1 MIKRQAGVGLIEAF
15 FALTLVSIALGA
27 LLKTYAEGEVDRART
42 IVAQQVANYVTA
54 VGQYLSDQGRT
65 PPAVLNQG
73 GVDWLKSTDCVGGQQ
88 PVGEGFLPCN
98 FPSAIG
104 VNYGL
109 NPTAQFDYV
118 TDPGI
123 PRVSIDFGQVIA
135 NGDISPL
142 VAGELAE
149 KTQEQVRSQGYQQID
164 VTNYLQADR
173 SDIYDGNLYAE
184 ITLSAN
190 GDIWLRR
197 DGTTDMEAPLVSV
210 TDDWAMI
217 TRNAAGNE
225 NSAAKNR
232 TASVNVNDIYIR
244 AAGYWASDVAEIAE
258 ESYRRSS
265 KAVQYIAEV
274 PSGALVPKPDCDLG
288 LTPQIVVAPAAFV
301 GGTQSVPRF
310 ISGIRRDVTDV
321 GPDDWE
327 VALEALYDG
336 TSTWQRL
343 DGPGRVG
350 QVMVVTKCG

>member
-1 MIKRQAGVGLIEAF
+1 MKRQAGVGLIEAF

-65 PPAVLNQG
+65 PPAVLNQA
-73 GVDWLKSTDCVGGQQ
+73 GVDWLKSTDCTGGQQ

-109 NPTAQFDYV
+109 NPVAQFDFV

-123 PRVSIDFGQVIA
+123 PRVNIDFGQVIA

-173 SDIYDGNLYAE
+173 SDIYDGNLKAE

-190 GDIWLRR
+190 GDVWLRR

-210 TDDWAMI
+210 TDGWAMI
-217 TRNAAGNE
+217 TRDAAGDENAA
-225 NSAAKNR
+225 AKDR
-232 TASVNVNDIYIR
+232 KASINTNDIFIR
-244 AAGYWASDVAEIAE
+244 SAGYWASDVAQIAE
-258 ESYRRSS
+258 EAYQKSS
-265 KAVQYIAEV
+265 KSVQYIAEV
-274 PSGALVPKPDCDLG
+274 GSGATVPKPACPG
-288 LTPQIVVAPAAFV
+288 LTPQIVVAPAAFL
-301 GGTQSVPRF
+301 GGTTSATRF
-310 ISGIRRDVTDV
+310 ISGIRRVVNDK
-321 GPDDWE
+321 GSDWE

-336 TSTWQRL
+336 TNTWTRL
-343 DGPGRVG
+343 DGANRVG
-350 QVMVVTKCG
+350 QIMVVTKCG

>member
-42 IVAQQVANYVTA
+42 IVAQEVANYVTA

-173 SDIYDGNLYAE
+173 SDIYDGNLYAD

-225 NSAAKNR
+225 NAVSKNKE
-232 TASVNVNDIYIR
+232 ASINTNDIYIR
-244 AAGYWASDVAEIAE
+244 STGFWASEVAEIAE
-258 ESYRRSS
+258 EAYRQSS
-265 KAVQYIAEV
+265 KSVQYIAEV
-274 PSGALVPKPDCDLG
+274 ASGATVPKPACPG
-288 LTPQIVVAPAAFV
+288 LTPQIVVAPAAFL
-301 GGTQSVPRF
+301 GGTVAVPRF
-310 ISGIRRDVTDV
+310 ISGIRRVVSDN
-321 GPDDWE
+321 GSDWE

-336 TSTWQRL
+336 STSWTRL
-343 DGPGRVG
+343 DGATRVG
-350 QVMVVTKCG
+350 QIMVVTKCG